1 MCLLGYWDILQIRS
15 ASQTLYPDTKETL
28 IKNYIVGGKKMAAL
42 FKMLVT
48 EVLVVQ
54 PACPNG
60 TCCSYVVAGGG
71 IGSIT

>member
-1 MCLLGYWDILQIRS
+1 MGYWDIIDWEALQELCI
-15 ASQTLYPDTKETL
+15 QYKGDTVKDYI
-28 IKNYIVGGKKMAAL
+28 IKGGKKMAAL